1 MALLAFDEAQTVA
14 RNLDDVMRVTI
25 RRWAM
30 DRMASKGYEEIGSS
44 DVSIEVIEALR
55 SFEVPMV
62 GPVIK
67 AYEQAGVEVPAWA
80 R

>member
-14 RNLDDVMRVTI
+14 RNLDTVMWVTI

-30 DRMASKGYEEIGSS
+30 DRMVCKGYEEIGSS

-67 AYEQAGVEVPAWA
+67 AYEEAGIEVPEWA